1 MFFKLFSEI
10 LVTCEYFLYPLNNDI
25 REEAHVE
32 KYSQYRVAKAW
43 LDKTENW
50 NFKRRGYGPSV
61 LNNRELA
68 MLQIKANWPGTRHL
82 FSNFT
87 EAEIRCSRRAVFIG
101 TGGKIV
107 RKQRENRV
115 FGPVER
121 KENWST
127 NKRMVST
134 NEPAELTR
142 IEPGGKKFHDAFNS
156 GRVSNF
162 CSISPSDFS
171 RTRAKTCLCIRYTVC
186 ISNYTHFQLCI
197 SIKNNCKLRSNAKKK
212 K

>member
-1 MFFKLFSEI
+1 MKIETLN
-10 LVTCEYFLYPLNNDI
+10 VADTVHRFLI
-25 REEAHVE
+25 
-32 KYSQYRVAKAW
+32 
-43 LDKTENW
+43 T
-50 NFKRRGYGPSV
+50 
-61 LNNRELA
+61 
-68 MLQIKANWPGTRHL
+68 ANWPCSKVRLTGREQDIFFQVLPRLKFAARDVL
-82 FSNFT
+82 FSS
-87 EAEIRCSRRAVFIG
+87 EQAGRLWES
-101 TGGKIV
+101 
-107 RKQRENRV
+107 RENRV
-115 FGPVER
+115 FEPVER

-171 RTRAKTCLCIRYTVC
+171 RTRAKTCLCIGYTLC

-197 SIKNNCKLRSNAKKK
+197 SIKNNCELRSNARKKK
-212 K
+212 VKSSTTETRCIFLVGGISNYPWN